1 MQERGWNE
9 LDFLLITGDAYVDH
23 PSFGI
28 AIIARILEDSN
39 FKVGIIAQPKW
50 QNLDSFSSMGKPRL
64 ACLISGGNLD
74 SMVNHYTA
82 AKKKRSNDAYSPGG
96 KIGFRPD
103 RATIV
108 YSNRV
113 REALPGI
120 PVIIGGIEASL
131 RRFAHYDYWSNKV
144 NRSILL
150 DSQAD
155 MLVYGM
161 GEKPILEIAGKLAA
175 GMNITEISGV
185 CGTMVPWKERPPENT
200 IILPDWDQVKTD
212 KRSYAE
218 AFWIQ
223 YQQQD
228 PIRGKMMYQKHNRGG
243 VLQYPPALPLSQAEM
258 DKIYSLPFA
267 GTYHPRYEE
276 QGGVPAI
283 KEVEFSL
290 VSSRGCYGACSFCAL
305 TFHQGRIIQSRSA
318 ESILS
323 EAGRLTKNPH
333 FKGYIHDVGGPTAN
347 FRHPSCSGQL
357 TKGTCN
363 HRQCLFP
370 RPCAKLNPDH
380 REYIELLRRLRE
392 LPMVKKVFVRSG
404 VRYDTVLADRKSDF
418 LEELCKYHV
427 SGQLKVAPEHISD
440 AVLKYM
446 GKPGRNVYEKF
457 TRRFQ
462 AINQKIGKK
471 QYLVPYLMSSH
482 PGSSMKEAIELAEYI
497 RDIGV
502 NPEQVQDFIPTPGT
516 LSTCMYFT
524 GLDPRTM
531 EKVYVPKS
539 LHDKAMQKALIQYRN
554 PANYDL
560 VKEALLLEHREDLI
574 GFGPK
579 CLIKP
584 RRINLK
590 SKATCGPD
598 LREANKKDKKP
609 HPKEQTKKGRVLPTK
624 IKAKKSDKSSGPS
637 KKLNNQKNF
646 RKNKV

>member
-1 MQERGWNE
+1 MYNSGFLPVNTYEMQVRGWNE

-50 QNLDSFSSMGKPRL
+50 QNLDAFRIMGKPRL

-144 NRSILL
+144 SRSILL

-175 GMNITEISGV
+175 GINITQIHGV
-185 CGTMVPWKERPPENT
+185 RGTMVPWKERPPDNT
-200 IILPDWDQVKTD
+200 IVLPDWNQVQTD

-228 PIRGKMMYQKHNRGG
+228 PIRGKTMYQKHNREG
-243 VLQYPPALPLSQAEM
+243 VLQYLPALPLSQAEM
-258 DKIYSLPFA
+258 DEIYSLPFA
-267 GTYHPRYEE
+267 GTYHPQYEE

-283 KEVEFSL
+283 KEVEFSIA
-290 VSSRGCYGACSFCAL
+290 SSRGCYGACSFCAL

-318 ESILS
+318 ESIIS
-323 EAGRLTKNPH
+323 EAERLTRNPH

-357 TKGTCN
+357 IKGTCN

-370 RPCAKLNPDH
+370 QPCEKLNPDH
-380 REYIELLRRLRE
+380 REYLDLLRRLRE
-392 LPMVKKVFVRSG
+392 LPRVKKVFVRSG
-404 VRYDTVLADRKSDF
+404 VRYDTILADRKSDF
-418 LEELCKYHV
+418 LEELCRYHV

-446 GKPGRNVYEKF
+446 GKPGKKVYEKF
-457 TRRFQ
+457 VRRFQ

-482 PGSSMKEAIELAEYI
+482 PGSSLKEAIELAEYI
-497 RDIGV
+497 RDMGV

-539 LHDKAMQKALIQYRN
+539 LHEKAMQKALIQYRN

-584 RRINLK
+584 RKINLK
-590 SKATCGPD
+590 SKTFCGPD
-598 LREANKKDKKP
+598 RREVNKKDRKP
-609 HPKEQTKKGRVLPTK
+609 IPKGHKKKGRVLPK
-624 IKAKKSDKSSGPS
+624 
-637 KKLNNQKNF
+637 
-646 RKNKV
+646 R

>member
-1 MQERGWNE
+1 VYNSGFLPVNTDEMQERGWDE

-28 AIIARILEDSN
+28 AIIARILENAN
-39 FKVGIIAQPKW
+39 FRVGIIAQPKW
-50 QNLDSFSSMGKPRL
+50 QNLDDFRIMGKPRL

-82 AKKKRSNDAYSPGG
+82 AKKRRSNDAYSPGG
-96 KIGFRPD
+96 KTGFRPD

-108 YSNRV
+108 YSNRF

-144 NRSILL
+144 SRSILL

-175 GMNITEISGV
+175 GINIAQIQGV
-185 CGTMVPWKERPPENT
+185 CGTMVPWKEEPPESALV
-200 IILPDWDQVKTD
+200 LPDWTMVQMD

-228 PIRGKMMYQKHNRGG
+228 PIRGKIMYQKHDRQG
-243 VLQYPPALPLSQAEM
+243 VLQYPPAMPLSQAEM
-258 DKIYSLPFA
+258 DKIYSLPYA
-267 GTYHPRYEE
+267 GTYHPQYRD

-283 KEVEFSL
+283 KEIEFSI

-305 TFHQGRIIQSRSA
+305 TFHQGRIIQSRSVGSIICEA
-318 ESILS
+318 E
-323 EAGRLTKNPH
+323 RLTRNPH

-370 RPCAKLNPDH
+370 QPCEKLNPDH
-380 REYIELLRRLRE
+380 GEYLDLLRRLRE
-392 LPMVKKVFVRSG
+392 LPGVKKVFVRSG
-404 VRYDTVLADRKSDF
+404 VRYDTILADRKSNF
-418 LEELCKYHV
+418 LEELCQHHV

-446 GKPGRNVYEKF
+446 GKPGRKVYEKF
-457 TRRFQ
+457 VQRFQ
-462 AINQKIGKK
+462 AVNQKIGKK

-482 PGSSMKEAIELAEYI
+482 PGSSLKEAIELAEYI
-497 RDIGV
+497 RDMGV
-502 NPEQVQDFIPTPGT
+502 NPEQIQDFIPTPGT

-539 LHDKAMQKALIQYRN
+539 LHEKAMQKALIQYRN

-584 RRINLK
+584 RKINLK
-590 SKATCGPD
+590 GQAAHSPD
-598 LREANKKDKKP
+598 QKEAKKNKKGRKP
-609 HPKEQTKKGRVLPTK
+609 ISKEQTIKGRVLPNK
-624 IKAKKSDKSSGPS
+624 VKAKK
-637 KKLNNQKNF
+637 Q
-646 RKNKV
+646 